1 MKGTDDSPAAADLPL
16 ERDTRVS
23 FAELKIVA
31 RSMLPPESALRD
43 LILSEPD
50 LLPWEAAA
58 VKVKM
63 YSKLLRRELNGTHGL
78 G

>member
-1 MKGTDDSPAAADLPL
+1 MKGTDDSPVAVDLPL
-16 ERDTRVS
+16 EQDTRVS

-31 RSMLPPESALRD
+31 RPMLPPESALRD

-58 VKVKM
+58 LKVKM
-63 YSKLLRRELNGTHGL
+63 YLKPLRRELNGTHAL